1 MKKASG
7 FEIIAARCW
16 NMLNEGRP
24 FTPIFVMGV
33 YALYHLGQ
41 WGDPTFWALF
51 GIGLFAALPIF
62 ILYFVYDFPLFLR
75 NYLWF
80 PVIGALVIWRDASLD
95 LGLYGTA
102 LGLFFFFTIYFW
114 GTFYY
119 HLRIGTSWWNF
130 SRFWKLV
137 LKNSDSTS
145 GNAQEQMPKFLLPAL
160 HSGCGRPTLVCGWSK
175 AVDGFYKWELYCVC
189 NRSCSIHMGA
199 APESI

>member
-95 LGLYGTA
+95 FGIIRDGT
-102 LGLFFFFTIYFW
+102 
-114 GTFYY
+114 
-119 HLRIGTSWWNF
+119 R
-130 SRFWKLV
+130 V
-137 LKNSDSTS
+137 V
-145 GNAQEQMPKFLLPAL
+145 FLLYDL
-160 HSGCGRPTLVCGWSK
+160 FLGDVLLSSSDRNFMVE
-175 AVDGFYKWELYCVC
+175 F
-189 NRSCSIHMGA
+189 
-199 APESI
+199 